1 MPKEEKPIE
10 FQAIR
15 PFGPTI
21 IRGKLSDSLVKL
33 LDDKSSK
40 MLKDKDYSTPVDKQY
55 MRMKYATDDCNSD
68 FFEGFEVYSVK
79 ESTHQ

>member
-40 MLKDKDYSTPVDKQY
+40 NFLKSLI
-55 MRMKYATDDCNSD
+55 M
-68 FFEGFEVYSVK
+68 
-79 ESTHQ
+79 HQTLRAM